1 MAKKIYRSRTNKI
14 IGGVCGGFG
23 EYFNVDPS
31 VIRLFWLLAS
41 FAGGIG
47 IIAYIVCLI
56 IIPEGYNDTTY
67 YDADGQE
74 VFKNSSLFIGIG
86 LIIVGAILLAK
97 KVWPWFSV
105 KWFNFTKYWP
115 VLLIIGGLYILFNQR
130 KNN

>member
-14 IGGVCGGFG
+14 IGGVCGGLG

-31 VIRLFWLLAS
+31 IIRLFWLLACI
-41 FAGGIG
+41 AGGVG

-56 IIPEGYNDTTY
+56 IIPVGDNDTTY
-67 YDADGQE
+67 YDGDGHE
-74 VFKNSSLFIGIG
+74 VFKNSSLFVGVG

-97 KVWPWFSV
+97 KVCPWFSV
-105 KWFNFTKYWP
+105 KWFNFAKYWP